1 MVKNRKDL
9 ERLRRRELLLDA
21 AERVFGRKPFDE
33 ASMQEVAAE
42 AQIGMQGLYEQF
54 SSKQGLYESLILDR
68 IEGFH
73 ERVTETLA
81 GIRDPLERIS
91 AWARLKAET
100 FSKVPAFFP
109 VFLREKIHHD
119 WEFSSRFGPAT
130 RELYDQEQ
138 KRLRQLM
145 DGAVKAGLLRRTDPE
160 FLVQF
165 FLGTLEASL
174 HYHFRHKPAEEAETC
189 VDRAMKCFLAGAGAE
204 R

>member
-1 MVKNRKDL
+1 
-9 ERLRRRELLLDA
+9 
-21 AERVFGRKPFDE
+21 
-33 ASMQEVAAE
+33 MQEVAAE

-54 SSKQGLYESLILDR
+54 ASKQCLYESLILDR
-68 IEGFH
+68 IQGFH
-73 ERVTETLA
+73 QRVTETLA

-100 FSKVPAFFP
+100 FSKAPAFFP

-145 DGAVKAGLLRRTDPE
+145 DAAVKAGLLRRADPE

-174 HYHFRHKPAEEAETC
+174 HYHFRHKPAEEVETC
-189 VDRAMKCFLAGAGAE
+189 VDRAMKCFLVGGGVKP
-204 R
+204 